1 MRNTSIPNPITNDR
15 ITVGTW
21 ANATAA
27 ATPNA
32 VVAGFDSRGRIFYR
46 ITNED
51 LHGNS
56 VAAPTA
62 TATRFEQINFRAP
75 YQNMTADQVRTTV
88 DAHLRLNPFMRP

>member
-1 MRNTSIPNPITNDR
+1 MANPIVNDR

-32 VVAGFDSRGRIFYR
+32 VVAGFDVRGRMFYR
-46 ITNED
+46 IVNED
-51 LHGNS
+51 MHGNP

-62 TATRFEQINFRAP
+62 TATRFEDVVFRGP
-75 YQNMTADQVRTTV
+75 YQNMTAAQVRTAV
-88 DAHLRLNPFMRP
+88 DQHLRLNPFARP